1 MNSLRLIAI
10 HEALEPRRMLAAF
23 TVTNL
28 VSDGAVP
35 AQHIDAN
42 LHNPRGIAFDGPN
55 FRVAINGDSSSRGY
69 NSRGNFAAPLIHI
82 PGGGGQADGAPTG
95 VVLNNSSGFVIS
107 ANGNSAPAQ

>member
-1 MNSLRLIAI
+1 MNSSRWIAI

-35 AQHIDAN
+35 AQHLDAH
-42 LHNPRGIAFDGPN
+42 LHNPWGIAFDGPN

-69 NSRGNFAAPLIHI
+69 NTQGNFAAPLIHMAGRRGQQPS
-82 PGGGGQADGAPTG
+82 PGG
-95 VVLNNSSGFVIS
+95 I
-107 ANGNSAPAQ
+107 